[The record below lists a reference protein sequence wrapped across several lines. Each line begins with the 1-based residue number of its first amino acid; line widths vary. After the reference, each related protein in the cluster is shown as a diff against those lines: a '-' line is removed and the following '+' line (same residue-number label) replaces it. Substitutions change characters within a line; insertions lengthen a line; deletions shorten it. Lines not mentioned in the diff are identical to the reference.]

1 VRYAQIRDELHQ
13 SIASGQLKPGDR
25 LPPEIELSQRY
36 QTSRATV
43 AKALG
48 ELERAGLLSR
58 RRGAGTFVKQPQQAA
73 APALRIAM
81 FTGWAIQGQPIG
93 YFQTHVHAAL
103 SALCAEHGAE
113 IGLQGL
119 SAAGRDYRSQLFHAA
134 DQIIQ
139 RKTSVV
145 CFCPAEL
152 SHEEMGVNRELVD
165 HLRSNGCAVILID
178 RDIVA
183 YPNRSDLPWVAFDN
197 RRGAALL
204 TRHVIDSGY
213 KRIAFVGISRDSTA
227 VEERLAGYA
236 DALRIAGRPVDR
248 RLMFAVDDQPD
259 LAFCRKMLRDAKP
272 DAIIAKDS
280 LFAAKIGSVLLSD
293 GLKIGTDVGLAGFDD
308 DPAASVLH
316 VPLTIVRQPVE
327 PFVHAIYQMV
337 LRVADQRFVPGEH
350 IVIPTELV
358 VRASTMRG
366 GGDSYSPASPDRA
379 TARLSRAT

>member
-1 VRYAQIRDELHQ
+1 MRYAEIRDELHQ
-13 SIASGQLKPGDR
+13 SIARGELKPGDR
-25 LPPEIELSQRY
+25 LPPEIELSHRY

-58 RRGAGTFVKQPQQAA
+58 RRGAGTFVKQPQQKAP
-73 APALRIAM
+73 PALRIAM
-81 FTGWAIQGQPIG
+81 FTGWAMQGQPIG

-113 IGLQGL
+113 LALQGL
-119 SAAGRDYRSQLFHAA
+119 SSAGRDYRSQLFHAA

-152 SHEEMGVNRELVD
+152 PSEEMSVNRELVQ
-165 HLRSNGCAVILID
+165 HLRDSGCAVVLID

-183 YPNRSDLPWVAFDN
+183 YPNRSELPWVAFDN
-197 RRGAALL
+197 RRGATLL
-204 TRHVIDSGY
+204 TRHVIEAGY
-213 KRIAFVGISRDSTA
+213 KRIAFVGLARESTA
-227 VEERLAGYA
+227 VEERLAGYT
-236 DALRIAGRPVDR
+236 DALRIAGMPVDR
-248 RLMFAVDDQPD
+248 RLMFAVDDEPD
-259 LAFCRKMLRDAKP
+259 LEFCRQMLKEGKP

-280 LFAAKIGSVLLSD
+280 LFAAKIGSVLLSS
-293 GLKIGTDVGLAGFDD
+293 GLKIGLEVGLAGFDD
-308 DPAASVLH
+308 NPAASVLH

-327 PFVHAIYQMV
+327 PFVQAIYQMV
-337 LRVADQRFVPGEH
+337 LRVLAGTSVPAEH

-358 VRASTMRG
+358 CRASTI
-366 GGDSYSPASPDRA
+366 RA
-379 TARLSRAT
+379 KG